1 MIYRFWLAL
10 SLVSLASASW
20 DSSPRMLKHRQILSR
35 AGYGVNDTD
44 PTSTR
49 GSSKKYK
56 ISDQYAGS
64 SFFDRWD
71 FFNETDPTNGNVN
84 YLAKSDAISKQL
96 AYVES
101 DGTVVIKVDD
111 TNWVSPGANRDSVR
125 ISTSEGYTGGLF
137 VLDVQAMPHG
147 CGVWPAWWTVG
158 PQVCGYLVS
167 VMVDADVDRDQ
178 WPNNGEIDI
187 IEGVHD
193 QQFNQMTLH
202 TASGCTLDP
211 TPVKL
216 KSTILSKDCNA
227 AVNYNTGCAF
237 LDTDTASYG
246 AGLNAAGGGVFAM
259 LWADD
264 AISVWFFARCNVPS
278 DLQGLKSKT
287 NGTADPTGWGV
298 PKARWA
304 STACSTSKF
313 FKDHSIVFDTTLCG
327 DWAGATYGSAGCPGT
342 CADRLR
348 DPANF
353 RANMWC
359 GPDAA
364 WRINSVTVFT

>member
-1 MIYRFWLAL
+1 MIYRLWLVL

-20 DSSPRMLKHRQILSR
+20 DSGARMIKHRQILSR

-44 PTSTR
+44 PTCQ

-64 SFFDRWD
+64 TFFDRWD
-71 FFNETDPTNGNVN
+71 FFNEADPTNGNVN
-84 YLAKSDAISKQL
+84 YLAKPDAISKQL
-96 AYVES
+96 AYVEN

-111 TNWVSPGANRDSVR
+111 TNWVSAGANRDSVR
-125 ISTSEGYTGGLF
+125 ISSSKSYTGGLF

-158 PQVCGYLVS
+158 PQ
-167 VMVDADVDRDQ
+167 

-187 IEGVHD
+187 VEGVHD

-211 TPVKL
+211 SPVKP
-216 KSTILSKDCNA
+216 KSTILSKDCNV
-227 AVNYNTGCAF
+227 AVNYNAGCAF

-259 LWADD
+259 LWTDD
-264 AISVWFFARCNVPS
+264 AISVWFFARSNVPS

-287 NGTADPTGWGV
+287 NGTADPSGWGV

-327 DWAGATYGSAGCPGT
+327 DWAGATYGGAGCPGT
-342 CADRLR
+342 CADRLK

-353 RANMWC
+353 K
-359 GPDAA
+359 DAA